1 MIMIEIILVLFV
13 VIICLSVIV
22 FNLKKDL
29 KFYKEL
35 IDDYKEHSKKSI
47 ALAKTYEEEAEK
59 FLKISKEGLDR
70 NAYMI
75 YLIEHLHKVI
85 DYAGHFLKPRKKKEM
100 YHIANSMLTYE
111 RWYDRNKK

>member
-1 MIMIEIILVLFV
+1 MIAIILVLCIA
-13 VIICLSVIV
+13 IICLGVKVI
-22 FNLKKDL
+22 NLKKDV

-35 IDDYKEHSKKSI
+35 TDDYRKHSDKTI
-47 ALAKTYEEEAEK
+47 ALANSYKKDAEK
-59 FLKISKEGLDR
+59 FLKISQEGLDR

-111 RWYDRNKK
+111 QWYDRNKK